1 MSHVP
6 HELSEVFAA
15 DADALHALK
24 TGNAHF
30 AAQADRYHALNR
42 EVHRIDSGIDPA
54 SDERAETLK
63 RERLVLLDEI
73 SAMIAQQ
80 KG

>member
-6 HELSEVFAA
+6 HELSEVFSA
-15 DADALHALK
+15 DTDALHALK

-30 AAQADRYHALNR
+30 ATQADRYHDLNR
-42 EVHRIDSGIDPA
+42 QLHRIDSGIEPA
-54 SDERAETLK
+54 SDDRAETLK

-73 SAMIAQQ
+73 SAMIAQH